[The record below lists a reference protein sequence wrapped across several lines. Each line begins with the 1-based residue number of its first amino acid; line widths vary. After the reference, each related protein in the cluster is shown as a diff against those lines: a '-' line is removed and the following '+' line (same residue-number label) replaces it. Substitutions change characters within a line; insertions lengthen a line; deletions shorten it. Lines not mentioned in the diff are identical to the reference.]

1 MVMQVGNSLIPLELV
16 PSETQVPLPSQFSG
30 FDDLLHGFDHFGAGT
45 SKLNPEVGTTLEGAG
60 NTVRYQPDESVLI
73 DHEGSL
79 IDHIERIKADRHF
92 QSPETKD
99 GRIAEDHPIA
109 ERAMK
114 TPGEDDV
121 KVPGQVTVEEDIQH
135 FAPTEGD
142 ALLTPLSLNMTE
154 KAAAEIGAQRGNY
167 LHRLKATGTMDNIL
181 AAVQSQPTT
190 NGNPPPLEPVKAG
203 LFPLADKPV
212 APLYRVPFEP
222 LSQQRKT
229 ESVNTHFF
237 QVDSAKTKEAK
248 EKSMNKLLFSNRLP
262 LTEEIAKSFIKT
274 VSNPDKIRVYYRD
287 YTGITDGRM
296 IQQMIDVLHRNSGK
310 PVALTYNGKTEVF
323 YGSTASQ

>member
-1 MVMQVGNSLIPLELV
+1 MQVGISVIPLELV
-16 PSETQVPLPSQFSG
+16 PSETQVPLPSQFTG
-30 FDDLLHGFDHFGAGT
+30 FDDFLHGFDHFGPDT
-45 SKLNPEVGTTLEGAG
+45 SKLNPEMGAILEGAG
-60 NTVRYQPDESVLI
+60 NAVRSQPDEGVLI
-73 DHEGSL
+73 GHEGSL
-79 IDHIERIKADRHF
+79 IDHIERVKADSHYGL
-92 QSPETKD
+92 PETK
-99 GRIAEDHPIA
+99 GTRITEDPPIA
-109 ERAMK
+109 ERLMK

-121 KVPGQVTVEEDIQH
+121 KASSQVTVEQDIQH
-135 FAPTEGD
+135 LAPTEDD
-142 ALLTPLSLNMTE
+142 ALLTTLPRITTE
-154 KAAAEIGAQRGNY
+154 KVAAEIGAQQGNY

-181 AAVQSQPTT
+181 AAVQSQPAIS
-190 NGNPPPLEPVKAG
+190 GNPQPLEPVKAG
-203 LFPLADKPV
+203 LSPIADKPV

-229 ESVNTHFF
+229 ESLNTHFF

-248 EKSMNKLLFSNRLP
+248 EKSVNKLLFSNRLP
-262 LTEEIAKSFIKT
+262 LTEEIARSFIKT

-323 YGSTASQ
+323 YGSTACQ